1 MLLAGRTDFHC
12 DIDVA
17 VLNSLYSN
25 DFKGVTTIHK
35 MIEIGTA
42 MPLYPYLHPKR
53 AELAPQL
60 AFALKE
66 MKAEGLVERYRLE
79 ALRELGR

>member
-1 MLLAGRTDFHC
+1 
-12 DIDVA
+12 
-17 VLNSLYSN
+17 
-25 DFKGVTTIHK
+25 